1 MADKPRYRVVAKSKT
16 TNKYQDVFAFWEN
29 EKGISGVLDR
39 RVKKITV
46 ELEGGQLAMITNE
59 SCWFNL
65 QVRDDG
71 MNQDTDPKPEDYQ
84 NQEVNYP
91 DDEVPF

>member
-1 MADKPRYRVVAKSKT
+1 MADKPKYRVVAKSKSAS
-16 TNKYQDVFAFWEN
+16 KFQDILAFWEN

-59 SCWFNL
+59 NCWFNL
-65 QVRDDG
+65 QIRDEH
-71 MNQDTDPKPEDYQ
+71 NQDTPPRAEDHQ
-84 NQEVNYP
+84 DQTLEYP
-91 DDEVPF
+91 DDEIGF

>member
-1 MADKPRYRVVAKSKT
+1 MADKPKYRVVAKSKQSG
-16 TNKYQDVFAFWEN
+16 KFQDIAAFWEN

-65 QVRDDG
+65 QVRDEH
-71 MNQDTDPKPEDYQ
+71 NQDTPPRPEDYQ
-84 NQEVNYP
+84 DQTLDYP
-91 DDEVPF
+91 DDEIAF

>member
-1 MADKPRYRVVAKSKT
+1 MAEKPKYRVVAKSKT
-16 TNKYQDVFAFWEN
+16 TNKYQDIAAFWEN
-29 EKGISGVLDR
+29 EKGISGQLDR

-65 QVRDDG
+65 QIRDEH
-71 MNQDTDPKPEDYQ
+71 NQGEAHEHQ
-84 NQEVNYP
+84 NQEVDYP